1 MTFKKKLFIFFILLT
16 ATVFVLSEIYNN
28 KIKYFEIKKISL
40 NKKLVNSSKENIENI
55 SKKYL
60 KGKSFFNFKIDY
72 LILELNKVEWVRN
85 VDIRRV
91 YPNEVSITIE
101 EHQPVAIWN
110 NKRYINNFGELFEVK
125 IIKKNLPLL
134 QSDEDRIK
142 EIFDYFYQFN
152 ENLRLNN
159 LEYKINKIEENEIRS
174 VTIFLTSG
182 LYIKLGSKNVKNK
195 INLFFKVYK
204 SLKTRDLKKIRYID
218 MRYSNGF
225 SLRLE
230 K

>member
-1 MTFKKKLFIFFILLT
+1 MTFKKKLFIFFILLP

-60 KGKSFFNFKIDY
+60 KDKSFFNFKINY

-230 K
+230 

>member
-16 ATVFVLSEIYNN
+16 ATAFILSEIYNN
-28 KIKYFEIKKISL
+28 KTKYFEIKKISL
-40 NKKLVNSSKENIENI
+40 NKELVNSSKENIENI

-134 QSDEDRIK
+134 QSDEDRIN

-159 LEYKINKIEENEIRS
+159 LEYTINKIEENEIRS

-230 K
+230 

>member
-60 KGKSFFNFKIDY
+60 KDKSFFNFKINY

-230 K
+230 

>member
-1 MTFKKKLFIFFILLT
+1 MNFKKKLLILIILST
-16 ATVFVLSEIYNN
+16 ATAFMLSEIINN
-28 KIKYFEIKKISL
+28 KNKYFEIKKISL
-40 NKKLVNSSKENIENI
+40 KKKLVNSSKENIENI

-60 KGKSFFNFKIDY
+60 KDKSFFNFKINY
-72 LILELNKVEWVRN
+72 LILKLNKVEWVRN
-85 VDIRRV
+85 VDVRRV

-134 QSDEDRIK
+134 LSEEARIQ
-142 EIFDYFYQFN
+142 EVFNYFYQFN

-159 LEYKINKIEENEIRS
+159 LKYTINKIEENEIRS

-225 SLRLE
+225 SLGLE
-230 K
+230 

>member
-60 KGKSFFNFKIDY
+60 KDKSFFNFKINY

-134 QSDEDRIK
+134 QSDEDRIN

-230 K
+230 